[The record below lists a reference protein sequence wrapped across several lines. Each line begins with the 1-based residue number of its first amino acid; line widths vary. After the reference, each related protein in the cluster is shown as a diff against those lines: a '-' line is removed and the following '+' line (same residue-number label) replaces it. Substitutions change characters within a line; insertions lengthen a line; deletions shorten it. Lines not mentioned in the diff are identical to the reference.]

1 MTAARS
7 GSKAKVPAPALAPE
21 STPHRSSSQAKLAP
35 RVADRI
41 VDDIVARGWPEGEV
55 LGSEGELIA
64 RYGVSR
70 AVFREAVRLVEHAG
84 AARARRG
91 PGGGLVVTAPSVSSV
106 IDAVM
111 VYLTYAQVRLDEVFE
126 ARLTVE
132 ETIAQLVPGRLTEH
146 GIAVLRQLVDDE
158 AAGRAHDLRRLH
170 LELAAMTRNPAL
182 ELFVDIFTRVA
193 NNYLGPVP
201 QVNRVTA
208 LHSAQV
214 HARIVDAVVSG
225 NEGAARR
232 RMRGHLLAEADWARR
247 RRGARQVLDPA
258 LVGLAPESSKR
269 AELVAREIFVEIAS
283 AGWPVGELLG
293 SEPELVERYGVSRAV
308 FREAVRLLE
317 HHQIAKMRR
326 GPGGG
331 LFVTEP
337 GIDAITDAVAL
348 YLERRGIT
356 AVQLAEIRQGVE
368 LACVQLATERLDEA
382 GIARIQEALSAE
394 REAHL
399 AEFPPVAHD
408 LHVVIAEMTG
418 NRVLALIVLVL
429 ARLSLLHHRGGPT
442 RTPTRKI
449 ERDVTAIHE
458 SIVEAI
464 LANDAQL
471 ARFRM
476 RRHLEAMQRFLR

>member
-1 MTAARS
+1 VTAA
-7 GSKAKVPAPALAPE
+7 KATTAGTKAPGRGASVRRTG
-21 STPHRSSSQAKLAP
+21 STPNAKLAA

-41 VDDIVARGWPEGEV
+41 VDDIVDRGWPEGEV
-55 LGSEGELIA
+55 LGSETELIA

-91 PGGGLVVTAPSVSSV
+91 PGGGLVVTAPSVTTV

-126 ARLTVE
+126 ARLAVE
-132 ETIAQLVPGRLTEH
+132 ETIAEIVPARLTEQ
-146 GIAVLRQLVDDE
+146 GIARLRELVDDE
-158 AAGRAHDLRRLH
+158 AAGRSHDLRRLH
-170 LELAAMTRNPAL
+170 TELASMTRNPAL
-182 ELFVDIFTRVA
+182 ELFVEIFTRVS

-201 QVNRVTA
+201 TVGRLTA
-208 LHSAQV
+208 LHSAEV
-214 HARIVDAVVSG
+214 HARIVDAVISG
-225 NEGAARR
+225 NEGVARR
-232 RMRGHLLAEADWARR
+232 RMRAHLLAEADWVRR
-247 RRGARQVLDPA
+247 RRGARQHLDPS
-258 LVGLAPESSKR
+258 LLGLAPEPSKR
-269 AELVAREIFVEIAS
+269 AEAVASEIFGEIAS
-283 AGWPVGELLG
+283 SGWPVGQLLG

-337 GIDAITDAVAL
+337 GVDAITEAIAL
-348 YLERRGIT
+348 SLERRGIQ
-356 AVQLAEIRQGVE
+356 AKQLAEVRKGVE
-368 LACVQLATERLDEA
+368 LACVELATERLDDD
-382 GIARIQEALSAE
+382 GIARLEEGLALE
-394 REAHL
+394 RAVHE
-399 AEFPPVAHD
+399 AEFSPAAHD
-408 LHVVIAEMTG
+408 VHVVIAEVTG

-429 ARLSLLHHRGGPT
+429 ARLSLLHQSSGRT
-442 RTPTRKI
+442 RPPGAEI
-449 ERDVTAIHE
+449 ERDVIAIHE

-476 RRHLEAMQRFLR
+476 RRHIETLSTYLR

>member
-1 MTAARS
+1 MSRPTAGAQASVRRAGTS
-7 GSKAKVPAPALAPE
+7 P
-21 STPHRSSSQAKLAP
+21 RAKLAA

-41 VDDIVARGWPEGEV
+41 VDDIVNLGWPEGEV
-55 LGSEGELIA
+55 LGSESELIA

-91 PGGGLVVTAPSVSSV
+91 PGGGLVVTAPSVTAV

-111 VYLTYAQVRLDEVFE
+111 VYLVYTEVRLDEVFE

-132 ETIAQLVPGRLTEH
+132 ETIAELVPGRLTEH
-146 GIAVLRQLVDDE
+146 GIALLRELVDDE
-158 AAGRAHDLRRLH
+158 ATGRARDLRRLH

-182 ELFVDIFTRVA
+182 ELFVDIFTRVS
-193 NNYLGPVP
+193 NNYLGPMP
-201 QVNRVTA
+201 QIARVTA
-208 LHSAQV
+208 LHSAEV

-225 NEGAARR
+225 NEGVARR
-232 RMRGHLLAEADWARR
+232 RMRSHLLAEADWVRR
-247 RRGARQVLDPA
+247 RRGARQVLDPE
-258 LVGLAPESSKR
+258 LVRLSPEKSKR
-269 AELVAREIFVEIAS
+269 AELVAGAIFGDIAS

-337 GIDAITDAVAL
+337 GVDAITEAVAL
-348 YLERRGIT
+348 YLERRGI
-356 AVQLAEIRQGVE
+356 VSSQLAEVRKGVE
-368 LACVQLATERLDEA
+368 LACVDLATARLDEA
-382 GIARIQEALSAE
+382 GIARLEQALQLE
-394 REAHL
+394 RSSHE
-399 AEFPPVAHD
+399 AEFSPAAHD
-408 LHVVIAEMTG
+408 LHVVIAEVTG

-429 ARLSLLHHRGGPT
+429 ARLSLLHHRDGRNRAPS
-442 RTPTRKI
+442 PEV
-449 ERDVTAIHE
+449 ERDVIAIHE

-464 LANDAQL
+464 VANDAQL

-476 RRHLEAMQRFLR
+476 RRHLDAMQAYLR